1 MWLARPFAMLGIRC
15 RHVPRRMSPT
25 PFGVGNT
32 STMVHT
38 SDATDGRL
46 WIGIECAA
54 TFLRGIVC
62 EASGEV
68 ITQRQ
73 RPLTG
78 HAPAEAVAAVRALVA
93 ELAATESDPALFG
106 GVGLALPGNLNRA
119 TDRCE
124 SNTLWSSVV
133 LDELRPC
140 GALGT
145 ARLVSRATAALL
157 GEYRCGVA
165 QGCQTVVYVE
175 VGPELSAAMLHA
187 GQLWTGATGIAGA
200 IGYDSVDVDG
210 DLTLQERVG
219 SEGLIRRAKERMYRD
234 RTSSLSRRGIPRDRE
249 IGLED
254 LLTMARLGDE
264 LAQVIIAR
272 AGVHLGIAAARLIN
286 LLNPELLIIGGDLV
300 SAGEVLLAPIRAEVE
315 RRTAPSAL
323 AVCRLLPATVGAAV
337 GAAQAARQEALST
350 AA

>member
-1 MWLARPFAMLGIRC
+1 MAHA
-15 RHVPRRMSPT
+15 
-25 PFGVGNT
+25 
-32 STMVHT
+32 

-46 WIGIECAA
+46 WMGIECAA
-54 TFLRGIVC
+54 TVLRGIVC
-62 EASGEV
+62 EANGEV
-68 ITQRQ
+68 VTQRQ

-78 HAPAEAVAAVRALVA
+78 HAPAEAVAAVRALIA

-106 GVGLALPGNLNRA
+106 GVGLAVPGSLNRA

-124 SNTLWSSVV
+124 SNTLWSAVV

-145 ARLVSRATAALL
+145 AYLVSRATAALM

-165 QGCQTVVYVE
+165 RGCQTVVYVE
-175 VGPELSAAMLHA
+175 VGSELSAAMLHN
-187 GQLWTGATGIAGA
+187 GQLWGGATGIAGA

-219 SEGLIRRAKERMYRD
+219 GEGLIRRAKERMYRD

-254 LLTMARLGDE
+254 LLTMARVGDE

-272 AGVHLGIAAARLIN
+272 AGVHLGMAVARLIN
-286 LLNPELLIIGGDLV
+286 LLNPELLIVGGELV
-300 SAGEVLLAPIRAEVE
+300 SAGDVLLAPVREEVE

-337 GAAQAARQEALST
+337 GAAQAACQALSL
-350 AA
+350 AD